1 LVPGKIG
8 LSFDDKKSPSGIP
21 ERNFVSWGL
30 CLSTMS
36 IAIISAVGLPVTL
49 GGAIV
54 ARVETLRYSALGV
67 GAEVPVIVLPDV
79 IARASILVVT
89 IVA

>member
-1 LVPGKIG
+1 MGPVKIG

-49 GGAIV
+49 GGAV
-54 ARVETLRYSALGV
+54 RTLRNPALRAGS
-67 GAEVPVIVLPDV
+67 EVSVIVLPDIV
-79 IARASILVVT
+79 TRSGIMGEPLV
-89 IVA
+89 ANA